1 MSRRYYTGSG
11 RTEAELRGPIQS
23 DAKGPLIDGFTRWAM
38 VYMGV
43 VTAIGVGFHLW
54 LAGV

>member
-23 DAKGPLIDGFTRWAM
+23 DVKGPVIDGFTRAIIAYMGFATVAM
-38 VYMGV
+38 V
-43 VTAIGVGFHLW
+43 IWILW
-54 LAGV
+54 P